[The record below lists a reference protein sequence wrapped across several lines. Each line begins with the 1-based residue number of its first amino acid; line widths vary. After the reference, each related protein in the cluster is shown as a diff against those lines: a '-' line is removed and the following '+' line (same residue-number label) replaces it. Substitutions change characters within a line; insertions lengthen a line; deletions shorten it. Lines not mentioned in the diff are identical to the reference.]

1 MENIQHNGY
10 DTHPENFDEYYFE
23 DDLGY
28 YDHYE
33 DEDDRY
39 ESAAGVSAG
48 AAVAGLTFNILSSAM
63 TTFTKG
69 DLKVVMPNG
78 PIGVTASGIPRKIRS
93 QLKTVRPRARTIFKY
108 RKTNPISGIE
118 QVNIQLTCRVQ
129 YNGPSVQATFGFA
142 AGGTRSRLMR
152 DSKVTIRNPLSL
164 ERQPTSSAWR
174 KVGINVYPVVTI
186 PIEVSVDHP
195 WPQSNDHW
203 TFDLVISGMYGFG
216 RKKGHRA
223 VRNMRHVKN

>member
-1 MENIQHNGY
+1 MSKLIYNGEDIY
-10 DTHPENFDEYYFE
+10 SDDFNGQYFD
-23 DDLGY
+23 DDYGY
-28 YDHYE
+28 YDDYE
-33 DEDDRY
+33 DDDIS
-39 ESAAGVSAG
+39 EIPPAAVSAG
-48 AAVAGLTFNILSSAM
+48 AAVGNLTFNILSSAM
-63 TTFTKG
+63 TNFTKG

-78 PIGVTASGIPRKIRS
+78 PVGVTASGIPRNIRKR
-93 QLKTVRPRARTIFKY
+93 LKTKRPRAKTIFRY

-118 QVNIQLTCRVQ
+118 QVNIKLTCRVQ

-164 ERQPTSSAWR
+164 ERQPASAAWR
-174 KVGINVYPVVTI
+174 RVGIDVYPVVTI

-203 TFDLVISGMYGFG
+203 TFDLVLSGMYGFG
-216 RKKGHRA
+216 RKVGQRWIQNK
-223 VRNMRHVKN
+223 RHVKN